1 MKRCSRSQWTWVV
14 ALGVFAGWLAGCGNR
29 NSIESYTPPEISARD
44 ALEKALT
51 AWQNGQEK
59 PGVVVGSNP
68 EIRIA
73 DERWQMGAKLKSF
86 EIGDSLEDEEDVK
99 FPVKLTLEGAAAP
112 EEEVYVVVGKN
123 PLWVWTKAEYERS
136 SGM

>member
-1 MKRCSRSQWTWVV
+1 MLLV
-14 ALGVFAGWLAGCGNR
+14 AGMLPGCGNR
-29 NSIESYTPPEISARD
+29 STIESFTPPELSARE

-59 PGVVVGSNP
+59 PGVVEGSKP

-73 DERWQMGAKLKSF
+73 DERWQNGAKLKSF
-86 EIGDSLEDEEDVK
+86 EIGDALDDEEDVK
-99 FPVKLTLEGAAAP
+99 FPVTLTLEGVSAP
-112 EEEVYVVVGKN
+112 AEEVYVVVGKN